1 MLKNKK
7 KILDNFKLFLNSTVY
22 SSNYRSKQRLV
33 SFCEFIDE
41 IAFTNLLNYL
51 QEQKITFLYW
61 GIENENREFLGF
73 DPLINITA
81 SGNNRI
87 LQTRSKIEEIKKDF
101 VSNWTSDKNCDIPLV
116 LGGIKFA
123 PNQKSEVWE
132 DFFDSDWFIPKL
144 LLSKNNSRN
153 YLIYN
158 SLINHHDI
166 YSELEQFSNI
176 LDQLIHAKSVVQN
189 KNKDWDIINVSA
201 NDSYSEWEKNVNLAV
216 EKISNKNLSK
226 VVLSRE
232 VKFKLT
238 KKPILPTLLN
248 ELSSKYPRCY
258 TFAYQKQNSCFWGAS
273 PEKLARFSE
282 EWIEV
287 DALAGSAPRGN
298 SKEEDDFFE
307 HFLLNSKKN
316 LNEQQAVVNF
326 IQNLLAQMTEEI
338 TFNEKPI
345 IRKLSN
351 IQHLWTTIK
360 AKLKKEFSLF
370 DILKELHPT
379 PAICGTPW
387 LAARNTILEME
398 KHDRGMYTGNIGWF
412 NFNGNGEFAVG
423 IRSALLKSD
432 YLYAYSGCGI
442 VEGSEPK
449 MEFEESEIKLKP
461 ILSLF
466 VDEKIYQS

>member
-1 MLKNKK
+1 MLNNKK
-7 KILDNFKLFLNSTVY
+7 IILENFKLFLNNNVY
-22 SSNYRSKQRLV
+22 SSHSKSKQRLV

-41 IAFTNLLNYL
+41 IHLDNLLNYF

-61 GIENENREFLGF
+61 KVENEKREFLGF
-73 DPLINITA
+73 DPLINITT

-87 LQTRSKIEEIKKDF
+87 LLTRSKVEEIKKDF
-101 VSNWTSDKNCDIPLV
+101 VSNWTNDKNCDIPLV
-116 LGGIKFA
+116 IGGIKFS

-132 DFFDSDWFIPKL
+132 DFYDSDWFIPKL
-144 LLSKNNSRN
+144 LLSKNTSGN

-158 SLINHHDI
+158 ALIKHQDI
-166 YSELEQFSNI
+166 SGNLEMFSEI
-176 LDQLIHAKSVVQN
+176 LDQLIIDKSVVQ
-189 KNKDWDIINVSA
+189 KHNKDWDIINVSI
-201 NDSYSEWEKNVNLAV
+201 NDSYSDWEKNVNLV
-216 EKISNKNLSK
+216 LEKISNKNLSK

-232 VKFKLT
+232 VKLKLT
-238 KKPILPTLLN
+238 KRPMLSTLLN

-258 TFAYQKQNSCFWGAS
+258 TFAYQKENSCFWGAS
-273 PEKLARFSE
+273 PEKLARFLDG
-282 EWIEV
+282 WIEV

-298 SKEEDDFFE
+298 SEEEDNFFE
-307 HFLLNSKKN
+307 NFLLNSKKN

-338 TFNEKPI
+338 KFNEKPI

-432 YLYAYSGCGI
+432 YLYAYAGCGI

-449 MEFEESEIKLKP
+449 TEFEESEIKLKP